1 MRRVC
6 IVLNPK
12 VEKLDINKLVNVLS
26 GLNNLKIKLD
36 DIDIDMLKIV
46 VVDLKKLRNVASK
59 EVLENMVY
67 NKLNIKVSN
76 LESKNS
82 DASTLIQIN
91 QYNTD

>member
-36 DIDIDMLKIV
+36 DIDIDMLKI
-46 VVDLKKLRNVASK
+46 
-59 EVLENMVY
+59 
-67 NKLNIKVSN
+67 
-76 LESKNS
+76 
-82 DASTLIQIN
+82 
-91 QYNTD
+91 